1 MKVTVLSSRLLSPTK
16 YTVLSFLDIAYM
28 SAESSEL
35 GRSTVGRGGKAWS
48 WCPLNWAGLGCRGLG
63 MWSGEYKLYIAVTF
77 HLAISRSLPFLPAYN
92 YTRYLFLHIYLFL
105 CVLLNY
111 LYLELQIMDVVRFEK
126 SCFELTIVSTT

>member
-1 MKVTVLSSRLLSPTK
+1 MKVTVGTFFKVTVSK

-35 GRSTVGRGGKAWS
+35 GRSTVSRGGKAWS

-77 HLAISRSLPFLPAYN
+77 HLAISRSLPLLPAYN
-92 YTRYLFLHIYLFL
+92 YTRYLFLQVFICFIY
-105 CVLLNY
+105 
-111 LYLELQIMDVVRFEK
+111 I
-126 SCFELTIVSTT
+126 